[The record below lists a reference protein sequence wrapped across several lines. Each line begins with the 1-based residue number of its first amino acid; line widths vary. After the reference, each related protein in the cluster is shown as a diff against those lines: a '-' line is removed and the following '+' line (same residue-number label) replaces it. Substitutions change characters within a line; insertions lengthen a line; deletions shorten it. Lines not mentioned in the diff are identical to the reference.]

1 MFNNFPGNSER
12 KLVSTYEGYHGAT
25 ARQLMTQI
33 PVVENTCSIK
43 PRIFGHFQKV
53 HEEFTNAMTTTQ
65 WVLFKVCSKKSCCS
79 VELAVLKHYYY
90 FFYTKSDR
98 VRLSVFQHRARSWFN
113 VTSKFVMINVTL

>member
-65 WVLFKVCSKKSCCS
+65 WVLFKVCSKKILLQRRVSCFKA
-79 VELAVLKHYYY
+79 LLL
-90 FFYTKSDR
+90 FFLY
-98 VRLSVFQHRARSWFN
+98 
-113 VTSKFVMINVTL
+113 

>member
-79 VELAVLKHYYY
+79 VELAVLKHYY
-90 FFYTKSDR
+90 FFFIYILNPTVLGFPFSNIGPD
-98 VRLSVFQHRARSWFN
+98 LGS
-113 VTSKFVMINVTL
+113 M